1 MPEVRS
7 RRISQNAKS
16 VAEKFI
22 QQRGT
27 AWTAIIPN
35 WKAMRLRKRQ
45 ENSRLPV
52 NGSNIVLE
60 EFRTMISKLGRITAE
75 SCPAHKIFERK
86 ISRIK
91 VSFTF
96 IKRFQYR
103 EY

>member
-1 MPEVRS
+1 MLEVRS
-7 RRISQNAKS
+7 ARSSQIAPS
-16 VAEKFI
+16 VAERFN

-27 AWTAIIPN
+27 ALIAITPN

-52 NGSNIVLE
+52 NGSIIILE
-60 EFRTMISKLGRITAE
+60 EFRTMISQLGCITAE
-75 SCPAHKIFERK
+75 SCPVHKIFERK